1 MSPFSPGIDLLTK
14 FHRPRQVV
22 AGNSEKPLYM
32 NLSHEEDP
40 SSRSRPS
47 VPAPT
52 NSPSGGNA
60 SREVA
65 LHPEGKLVRESLPS
79 EGVPL
84 CEPFANP
91 PAPTA
96 PLSAGSHSYK
106 AKPVHRKLSPEDEY
120 FVEAALKQHDF
131 SAKVARE
138 HVGAEDIRRL
148 KPRGWVNDEIVNFYG
163 ALIMARAE
171 RHRHQ
176 AGKAMNPD
184 VYIFSSFFWAKL
196 NGEGYKKAGLD
207 RWTRRVSSCPNLELH
222 LTYHEHDSTI
232 PP

>member
-14 FHRPRQVV
+14 FHRPHQVV
-22 AGNSEKPLYM
+22 AGNSEKPVYTS
-32 NLSHEEDP
+32 LSHEEDP
-40 SSRSRPS
+40 PSRSRS
-47 VPAPT
+47 NVPAPMS
-52 NSPSGGNA
+52 SPSGGTA

-65 LHPEGKLVRESLPS
+65 LHPGGLVRESLP
-79 EGVPL
+79 
-84 CEPFANP
+84 
-91 PAPTA
+91 APTA
-96 PLSAGSHSYK
+96 PLKAGSRSSK
-106 AKPVHRKLSPEDEY
+106 AKPVLRKLSQEDEE
-120 FVEAALKQHDF
+120 FVEAALKQHNF

-176 AGKAMNPD
+176 AEKAINPD
-184 VYIFSSFFWAKL
+184 VFIFSSFFWAKL

-207 RWTRRVSSCPNLELH
+207 RWTRRVSLCPNLVLH
-222 LTYHEHDSTI
+222 LTYHERNDAI